1 VKINRKELLAA
12 LEAVRP
18 GLAARDLIEQSTA
31 FVFRDAR
38 IYTYNDVVAVS
49 HPCPAGLAG
58 AVQSKELH
66 ALLTRLTDDDIEV
79 ETTADEMLVRGKRN
93 KAGVALQAEITLP
106 INEVGGKK
114 TWTALP
120 QGFAAAVKF
129 VLFSAGAD
137 MTKPWSTAVHVAG
150 HAVETCDNFR
160 LTRYLLQV
168 KKGVVS
174 KIDADLLI
182 PAAACTDLV
191 KYAPTHYS
199 ADDQW
204 IHFMNAAG
212 TEFSCR
218 IVADKFPDLSPFV
231 DREWQ
236 HEVEFPVDTAEILER
251 AQVFLV
257 GDKNI
262 QPVVSVKLSSG
273 RLTVSAKG
281 AAGWFEEVVRVV
293 ASKEAFEFLINPNAL
308 ADMLPLLKDCEL
320 SADKSVLKFEGEN
333 FIHCCATTIE

>member
-31 FVFRDAR
+31 FVFQAGRV
-38 IYTYNDVVAVS
+38 YTYNDVVAVS

-66 ALLTRLTDDDIEV
+66 ALLTRLADDDLEV
-79 ETTADEMLVRGKRN
+79 ETTADEMLVRGKRS
-93 KAGVALQAEITLP
+93 KAGITLQTEITLP
-106 INEVGGKK
+106 LGEVGARK

-150 HAVETCDNFR
+150 STVETCDNFR
-160 LTRYLLQV
+160 LTRYLLPA

-182 PAAACTDLV
+182 PAVACADLV
-191 KYAPTHYS
+191 SYAPTHYS

-204 IHFMNAAG
+204 VHFMNAAG

-218 IVADKFPDLSPFV
+218 TVADKFPDLSPFV
-231 DREWQ
+231 NREWQ
-236 HEVEFPVDTAEILER
+236 HEVEFPADMTEILER
-251 AQVFLV
+251 AKVFLV
-257 GDKNI
+257 GDKNV
-262 QPVVSVKLSSG
+262 QPVVSVKASSG

-281 AAGWFEEVVRVV
+281 GAGWFEEVVRVV

-308 ADMLPLLKDCEL
+308 ADMLATLKDCEL
-320 SADKSVLKFEGEN
+320 SADKSVLKFEGDN
-333 FIHCCATTIE
+333 FIHCCATTVE